1 MTVHLPSYWRRG
13 YFGSLNVSQNWIGF
27 LLKIS
32 RRTKKSEA
40 AACCWEA
47 TPGMTVKSWNPVFNI
62 RLGTRDAAEVFVCV
76 CVFFLGRRAVTCFCY
91 GRRAARRS
99 GVVTQTGETVGAE
112 ELTRAVQ
119 KNASEVIFGLREPS
133 WKTYISHSHFIHF
146 FFFFFSVRAASG

>member
-13 YFGSLNVSQNWIGF
+13 YFGSLNVWQNWIGF
-27 LLKIS
+27 LLKI
-32 RRTKKSEA
+32 RRGTKKSEA

-47 TPGMTVKSWNPVFNI
+47 TPRKVE
-62 RLGTRDAAEVFVCV
+62 TRSLIYGSGLETYQRFSFV

-112 ELTRAVQ
+112 ELRAPSKKTLQRLYLV
-119 KNASEVIFGLREPS
+119 SVSPPGRRIFHTVTLF
-133 WKTYISHSHFIHF
+133 TF
-146 FFFFFSVRAASG
+146 FFFFPCEQQVDKCTSG